1 MENLEY
7 DGIETRKH
15 IRTSYPDA
23 TRPIFRTRGQ
33 KFEIKNVSR
42 GGLKFCHRN
51 RININGWVKGTM
63 DLTDGT
69 LIEVEGIVVRVE
81 NEDMGLSF
89 IADLEDDLY
98 RQITTGIRVTGN

>member
-1 MENLEY
+1 
-7 DGIETRKH
+7 
-15 IRTSYPDA
+15 
-23 TRPIFRTRGQ
+23 
-33 KFEIKNVSR
+33 
-42 GGLKFCHRN
+42 
-51 RININGWVKGTM
+51 M